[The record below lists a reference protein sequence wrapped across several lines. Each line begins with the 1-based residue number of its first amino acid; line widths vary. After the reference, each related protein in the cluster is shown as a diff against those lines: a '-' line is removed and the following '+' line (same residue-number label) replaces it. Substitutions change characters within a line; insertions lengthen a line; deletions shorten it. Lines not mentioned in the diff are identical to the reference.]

1 MTAHYNSPEE
11 ESPYLVIP
19 IDCMGLRLDQ
29 ALVRLFPEYSRAC
42 LQRWIKSGHILL
54 AGQSVSVKCKVFGG
68 ELVSFD
74 PPEEVEQGLVV
85 PESGDLTRVYE
96 DDDVLV
102 LNKPAGLVV
111 HPGSG
116 NWTGTLQNRLLY
128 AYPDLA
134 IVPRA
139 GLVHRLDKDTDGLMV
154 VAKNLVSH
162 THLIRQLQAR
172 SVRRL
177 YWAVVQGV
185 MQGNITITAPIGRHV
200 SQRTKM
206 AVISGGREAITHVIV
221 QEELSHYTWVQCR
234 LETGRTHQ
242 IRVHLR
248 HLGFPLAGDPTYG
261 KRPVREED
269 HLLEVQ
275 LGRQALQAHELS
287 FIHPKRDQE
296 MTFCIPM
303 AEDMAHLLQS
313 IRNKVIG
320 LEHCHEL

>member
-1 MTAHYNSPEE
+1 MTTYYNSPDEE
-11 ESPYLVIP
+11 CPHLTIP
-19 IDCMGLRLDQ
+19 LDCMGWRLDQ
-29 ALVRLFPEYSRAC
+29 ALAYLFPEYSRAR

-54 AGQSVSVKCKVFGG
+54 EGQMTSSKCKVLGG
-68 ELVSFD
+68 EWLSLN
-74 PPEEVEQGLVV
+74 PPEEVEQGSVV
-85 PESGDLTRVYE
+85 PELGELNRVYE

-128 AYPDLA
+128 AYPGLA
-134 IVPRA
+134 QIPRA

-162 THLIRQLQAR
+162 THLVRQLQER
-172 SVRRL
+172 SVQRL

-185 MQGNITITAPIGRHV
+185 MQRSTTVIAPVGRHAT
-200 SQRTKM
+200 QRTKM
-206 AVISGGREAITHVIV
+206 AVAQGGREAITHVMV
-221 QEELSHYTWVQCR
+221 QEVIGHYTWVQCR

-261 KRPVREED
+261 KHPIREED
-269 HLLEVQ
+269 HLLELQ

-287 FIHPKRDQE
+287 FIHPKQDQV
-296 MTFCIPM
+296 MTFSIPM
-303 AEDMAHLLQS
+303 AEDMASFLQAL
-313 IRNKVIG
+313 RNKAVK
-320 LEHCHEL
+320 